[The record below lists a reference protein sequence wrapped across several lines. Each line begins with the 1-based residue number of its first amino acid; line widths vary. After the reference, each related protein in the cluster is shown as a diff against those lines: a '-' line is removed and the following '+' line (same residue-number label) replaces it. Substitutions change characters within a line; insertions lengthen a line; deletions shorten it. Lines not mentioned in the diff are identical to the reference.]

1 MRNTVTL
8 LLATTLLVAACSSG
22 GGGASPTPVPSPA
35 PPGAGGTAAGGLDG
49 RTFLVTKAEGRVL
62 VGGNEIRMTFKDGQ
76 LSARAGCNAM
86 GGEYR
91 VAGAKLTVGMLSMTE
106 MACAEP
112 LMAQETWF
120 STFLSP
126 GVTYALDG
134 NTLTLTGAG
143 VVLTALD
150 REVADPDQP
159 LEGTLWMVTG
169 LVNGGAV
176 SSLPNGV
183 VASLRFDGGQVAVE
197 SGCNKGGGAYTV
209 DGEVITFASLAL
221 TKMGCDGDRAQ
232 VESAVTSV
240 LQGRVGFVIEAGT
253 LQLGGGTGPGLI
265 LSAEIG

>member
-1 MRNTVTL
+1 MRTTVTL
-8 LLATTLLVAACSSG
+8 LLATTLLVAACASG
-22 GGGASPTPVPSPA
+22 GAGASPTPVPSPT
-35 PPGAGGTAAGGLDG
+35 PPASGGTVPAGLDG
-49 RTFLVTKAEGRVL
+49 RTFLVTRAEGRVL
-62 VGGNEIRMTFKDGQ
+62 VGGSQIRITFKDGQ
-76 LSARAGCNAM
+76 LSASAGCNSM

-91 VAGAKLTVGMLSMTE
+91 VDGATLTVGMLSMTD

-112 LMAQETWF
+112 LMAQDAWF
-120 STFLSP
+120 STFLSG

-134 NTLTLTGAG
+134 NTLTLTGGG
-143 VVLTALD
+143 VVLTAVD

-209 DGEVITFASLAL
+209 DGEVITFGSLVM
-221 TKMGCDGDRAQ
+221 TKMGCDAGRAQ